1 MMQILERQ
9 GHLRVSRAQ
18 PASVYRATSSRERVL
33 RKMVHEFVDRVSG
46 GSAEPLVQHLLRDT
60 RLTDVDLRAVVA
72 RLLQEHGGDD
82 G

>member
-33 RKMVHEFVDRVSG
+33 RKMVHEVVDRVSG

-60 RLTDVDLRAVVA
+60 RLTDVDLRAVA
-72 RLLQEHGGDD
+72 RLLQEHGGEHD